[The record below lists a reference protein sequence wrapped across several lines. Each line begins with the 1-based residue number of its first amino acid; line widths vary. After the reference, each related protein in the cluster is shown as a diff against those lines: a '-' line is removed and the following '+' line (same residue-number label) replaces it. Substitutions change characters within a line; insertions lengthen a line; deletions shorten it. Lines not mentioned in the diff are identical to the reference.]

1 MNNTII
7 DHLGFLH
14 SESNKLIL
22 KLLRVILLVGIGISL
37 LTIASKINI
46 PFYPIP
52 MTLQTMF
59 VLLIGLTY
67 GPKLAT
73 LTIISYLALGVYGIP
88 VFAGTPEKGIGIA
101 YMSGPTGGFLFGFV
115 FSAWVMGKF
124 AVYKFDRG
132 YLRALIA
139 MFTGEFII
147 FGCGLIYLGILLGF
161 DKPIFTWGLIP
172 FIPAEI
178 FKIVIVTLLL
188 PTIWRRIDSKK

>member
-1 MNNTII
+1 MNNTLI
-7 DHLGFLH
+7 DNLGFLH

-22 KLLRVILLVGIGISL
+22 KLLRVILLVGIGIGL
-37 LTIASKINI
+37 LTIASKISI

-101 YMSGPTGGFLFGFV
+101 YIS
-115 FSAWVMGKF
+115 
-124 AVYKFDRG
+124 
-132 YLRALIA
+132 
-139 MFTGEFII
+139 
-147 FGCGLIYLGILLGF
+147 CLLYTS
-161 DKPIFTWGLIP
+161 D
-172 FIPAEI
+172 AADE
-178 FKIVIVTLLL
+178 
-188 PTIWRRIDSKK
+188 